1 MSRYV
6 IQSLTT
12 GCFLAA
18 SVDGEPEWVIPLT
31 EAGVLDDVELL
42 QQLIQDHTDPFHRV
56 KVVDLSEL

>member
-18 SVDGEPEWVIPLT
+18 SVDGEPEWVIPLS

-42 QQLIQDHTDPFHRV
+42 QQLIQDYTDPFHRV